1 MKNKVLESL
10 WNNKVFKVVILVS
23 LLTAV
28 GLPAWLEASDYPGH
42 EGFVYKM
49 LFFMLLGGLWALA
62 FLYFIGELK
71 KINNIIWKP
80 VAVSVLAIQLF
91 LIYRYNG
98 LLSISEDGTLN
109 LFSED
114 GTLSLLN
121 LFKQPI
127 IWMLVGTTIGY
138 FIVRIY
144 NRNKLQST
152 K

>member
-49 LFFMLLGGLWALA
+49 LFFMLHGGLWALA

-80 VAVSVLAIQLF
+80 VSVLVIVVWIF
-91 LIYRYNG
+91 LIRIYPG
-98 LLSISEDGTLN
+98 LST
-109 LFSED
+109 SED
-114 GTLSLLN
+114 GTLSL
-121 LFKQPI
+121 FQQPI

-138 FIVRIY
+138 LVARIY
-144 NRNKLQST
+144 NRNKLEST